1 LLGGR
6 AQARHNN
13 NRSEKQNFFYC
24 CCENLIMGGSPVIHL
39 HVNNALKSSLV
50 FCCNSEISSPTTRL
64 LVCTINQAILY
75 SYSLRR
81 AAAPPHHIK

>member
-1 LLGGR
+1 
-6 AQARHNN
+6 
-13 NRSEKQNFFYC
+13 
-24 CCENLIMGGSPVIHL
+24 MGGSPVIHL

-81 AAAPPHHIK
+81 AAAPYKVVILQFFTQLGPNINDP